1 MKSFALALFAAS
13 ADAMMVTTVAST
25 AASSVSAFTT
35 LTSAKIEWGYDA
47 TQVYVNVETVSVIA
61 AAASADT
68 DAYQVAA
75 IIPIAA
81 AKDWAIGCSIAYSN
95 TNT

>member
-25 AASSVSAFTT
+25 PTSSVTKFTT

-47 TQVYVNVETVSVIA
+47 TQVYVNVET
-61 AAASADT
+61 
-68 DAYQVAA
+68 
-75 IIPIAA
+75 
-81 AKDWAIGCSIAYSN
+81 
-95 TNT
+95 